1 MYYNLNYS
9 MMKLTLK
16 RKFLGANYTIGDL
29 FIDDKF
35 FCNTIEDT
43 VRELPLICPNTPK
56 GISCTCPDK
65 VYAET
70 AIPFGTY
77 KVTMKYSPKF
87 KRVLPYLHNVPHFIG
102 ILIHSGNDQT
112 ASAGCIIVGKN
123 KVKGKVLESRATSD
137 TLNAILSKEK
147 DIIIEIIR

>member
-1 MYYNLNYS
+1 
-9 MMKLTLK
+9 MKLTLK
-16 RKFLGANYTIGDL
+16 RKFLGVNYTIGDL

-43 VRELPLICPNTPK
+43 VRELPPICPNTPK
-56 GISCTCPDK
+56 GIFCTCSGK

-70 AIPFGTY
+70 AIPAGTY
-77 KVTMKYSPKF
+77 KVTMKYSSKF
-87 KRVLPYLHNVPHFIG
+87 KRVLPYLHDVPHFIG
-102 ILIHSGNDQT
+102 ILIHSGTDQT

-123 KVKGKVLESRATSD
+123 TVKGKVLESRATSD
-137 TLNAILSKEK
+137 ALNAILSKEK

>member
-1 MYYNLNYS
+1 
-9 MMKLTLK
+9 MKLTLK
-16 RKFLGANYTIGDL
+16 RKFFGANYTIGDL

-43 VRELPLICPNTPK
+43 VRKLPLICPNTPK

-87 KRVLPYLHNVPHFIG
+87 KRVLPYLHNVLHFIG

-123 KVKGKVLESRATSD
+123 KVKGKALESRATSD